1 MDLWVISQDKKV
13 LKKIN
18 ELHLE
23 PRTVYDST
31 LKGICWCIMSDDTVL
46 GEYSTIEKALKIIDN
61 IENFLNL
68 SETSNIIYEIPE
80 EYRRK

>member
-18 ELHLE
+18 ELHL
-23 PRTVYDST
+23 RTVYDST
-31 LKGICWCIMSDDTVL
+31 LKGICWCIMSDNTVL
-46 GEYSTIEKALKIIDN
+46 GKYSTIEKALKIIDN

-68 SETSNIIYEIPE
+68 SETSKIIYEIPE
-80 EYRRK
+80 E

>member
-18 ELHLE
+18 ELHL
-23 PRTVYDST
+23 RTVYDST
-31 LKGICWCIMSDDTVL
+31 LKGICWCIMSDNTVL
-46 GEYSTIEKALKIIDN
+46 GKYSTTEKALKIIDN

-68 SETSNIIYEIPE
+68 SETSKIIYEIPE
-80 EYRRK
+80 E

>member
-18 ELHLE
+18 ELHL
-23 PRTVYDST
+23 RKVYDST

-46 GEYSTIEKALKIIDN
+46 GEYLTIEKALKIIDN

-68 SETSNIIYEIPE
+68 SETSKIIYEIPE
-80 EYRRK
+80 E